1 MSWLWICSVFLWG
14 CELMPLIARHEA
26 AVWCSENC
34 CHSCFIHTVWFK
46 DSRAAVFTS
55 GNIII
60 VHIHQQSTFISLFMY
75 CKVFCRSILTIWAAF
90 SGIKKKK
97 LLLFIDYCCLPQSA
111 IYWVSLWDKPVICP
125 AVWCIALSMDLYT
138 NILFI
143 YYWWNTEWSF
153 KCVSVFWLW

>member
-46 DSRAAVFTS
+46 DSCAAVFTS

-75 CKVFCRSILTIWAAF
+75 CKVFCRSILTIWTAF
-90 SGIKKKK
+90 RGIKKNPPFVYR
-97 LLLFIDYCCLPQSA
+97 LLLFASVSNLLGQFVEQTSNLSCCL
-111 IYWVSLWDKPVICP
+111 VHCSLYGFVYK
-125 AVWCIALSMDLYT
+125 YT
-138 NILFI
+138 FYLLLVK
-143 YYWWNTEWSF
+143 YRV
-153 KCVSVFWLW
+153 KL